1 MIARPKFGARAT
13 KPLCLLPQECPDAA
27 ITKNGRG
34 HWKFTF
40 PNGQSAVLPSS
51 FFDGPMSRVLVAQ
64 LRRAARGKAQ

>member
-1 MIARPKFGARAT
+1 MARPKFGARAT
-13 KPLCLLPQECPDAA
+13 KPLCRLAQECPDAA

-51 FFDGPMSRVLVAQ
+51 FFDGPMTRALLVQ
-64 LRRAARGKAQ
+64 LRRAARGGL